1 MLSFLSLKFLFI
13 EAPLIKKVDTQK
25 DREFHALPEYI
36 FFVFFSQGLYSEKN
50 RKIFQE
56 SRKKIQPLGI
66 DFELDHISMDF
77 LPDKIDIKAS
87 LQTQDDRKFHELS
100 GYLIISRKLKCFDD
114 NIIKILIPIFA
125 FQAYSYGI
133 LVCSCVINI
142 R

>member
-1 MLSFLSLKFLFI
+1 M
-13 EAPLIKKVDTQK
+13 
-25 DREFHALPEYI
+25 
-36 FFVFFSQGLYSEKN
+36 
-50 RKIFQE
+50 RKIVK
-56 SRKKIQPLGI
+56 SSKKAGKKIQPLGI

-125 FQAYSYGI
+125 SQGYI
-133 LVCSCVINI
+133 
-142 R
+142 